1 MKTRDKNS
9 NLKQGENEMA
19 KRDKEGYEAN
29 YWDSIK
35 EWARISPCCKAD
47 VSCYGSGGACCR
59 KCYAPL
65 DDEYLALPLLDSIEN
80 RVHPK
85 E

>member
-1 MKTRDKNS
+1 MEK
-9 NLKQGENEMA
+9 LV
-19 KRDKEGYEAN
+19 KRDKEGFEIK

-59 KCYAPL
+59 SCYAPL
-65 DDEYLALPLLDSIEN
+65 AESFLCPPIL
-80 RVHPK
+80 K
-85 E
+85 K